1 MTRGL
6 RARLTKRSF
15 HEANMNQSRCASDGQ
30 DNTPARVRNSAVLRL
45 HAVWA
50 AAEILVLAGIVA
62 QAPTA
67 SASPD
72 RTARPAQP
80 KLTGVRTAAG
90 SLSSS
95 PAAQSPH
102 HARPLLRMPGSPGAG
117 TPSGDDARFA
127 EGARADSSDG
137 PAGRAIAVGAGP
149 YGVAIDQATDTAYVA
164 ANNTLSV
171 INTATCNAAVRSG
184 CGQAP
189 PTVTGLTEAGPVDAV
204 DQATDTVYVVN
215 GGSDTVSVINGAT
228 CNGRVSTGCGQTP
241 ATITVGDGPDGIAV
255 DQATDTVY
263 VANDGPGLD
272 NSGHTVSVINGATCN
287 GQVRSGCGQAPATV
301 QVGLAPAVPAV
312 DQATDTVYVPNS
324 SADTVSVIDGMTC
337 NATVTTGCGH
347 TPPAVVV
354 GPNAASAAVD
364 QATDTVYVT
373 VAPGAGTSATNL
385 GLVAVI
391 NGATCNATVTS
402 GCGQAPATVTVGSIP
417 IGVVVDP
424 VTQSVFV
431 VNEEDSTVSVIDGA
445 KCNAVRTAG
454 CSQRPPDVATEFN
467 PGYLDVDPATG
478 TLYVSNQDEN
488 TVSVLDAGACTLT
501 RQSGCRHAAPATTVG
516 TGPMGIAVDQQTG
529 TVYAANQNDN
539 DLSVISGAICNASV
553 LSGCGRSW
561 PTVTTQAV
569 AVDQRTDTVYVA
581 NLGDNT
587 VSVIDGATCNATH
600 HSGCGLS
607 PPAIAVGGGP
617 DGVAVNQATDTIY
630 VVTGLFAFTPTA
642 PMSVIDGATCDATVT
657 SGCGQLPATMVTGG
671 FSFGVAVNQATDTV
685 FASSIVDSNLE
696 MFEGATCNAAHHS
709 GCGQNPAA
717 MPSGG
722 WPGNIALYPATRT
735 VYVTD
740 NVDGEVSVFAS
751 AAK

>member
-50 AAEILVLAGIVA
+50 AAAILVLAGIVA

-301 QVGLAPAVPAV
+301 QVGLAPAV